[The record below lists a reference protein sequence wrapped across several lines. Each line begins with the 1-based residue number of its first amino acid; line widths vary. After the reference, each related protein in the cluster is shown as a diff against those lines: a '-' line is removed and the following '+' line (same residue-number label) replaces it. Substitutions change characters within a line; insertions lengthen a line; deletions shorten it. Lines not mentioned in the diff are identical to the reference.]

1 MAQSCLVPGGCQPE
15 GPNHESTRLNLV
27 GLAGVPAQA
36 PPPVRRCRDA
46 ASPQHAFDAPLTGRR
61 LTRWATLRYAVAL
74 VTIAALALGSHL
86 VLAHLTAAQD
96 TVGAQVNVAGR
107 QRMLSQRIA
116 AEALAH
122 RASALPEATGTVA
135 EATGGP
141 RDRLASRLL
150 ADADEMAAAQRALLD
165 GDARR
170 GLPGAP
176 SPALRALYRDGEEDG
191 VSRAV
196 DRYTALART
205 VARTPPD
212 DAGLPALVTDLLVR
226 AGPLLPA
233 LDEVVGAYQAE
244 GEAQVATTTRVSWL
258 LAGLTLTVLTA
269 EALLVFAPL
278 VARLRSTV
286 DDLESSAARLRAT
299 VDTAIVG
306 VVSLDGSGR
315 VADANDALLQLLG
328 STRERVL
335 GTPLSEHVDPATAQ
349 ALTGLVAEAVA
360 GGHRRLEHPV
370 LSERQRSFVAEFTAA
385 TTPPDRGGQRSTV
398 VVVTD
403 VTERHAAEQVMVH
416 RAQHDALTGPPTRAV
431 LADRLV
437 HAAVRS
443 RAPGL
448 VALLVLDLDGFKAVN
463 DTHGHAAGD
472 AVLVAVARRAA
483 AVLREGD
490 TVARLGGDEFVVLL
504 EEVDSPE
511 DVGVVA
517 SRLAAA
523 VREPV
528 RTGQVSVSVGVSIG
542 ATVGRPRD
550 AVDVGAPDLVEM
562 LRRAD
567 LAMYVAKKAGD
578 ERPRSYHAG
587 MEAGQDDPAP
597 ALTRAGAAAPR

>member
-1 MAQSCLVPGGCQPE
+1 M
-15 GPNHESTRLNLV
+15 
-27 GLAGVPAQA
+27 
-36 PPPVRRCRDA
+36 
-46 ASPQHAFDAPLTGRR
+46 FDAPLTGHR
-61 LTRWATLRYAVAL
+61 LTRWMTLRYAVAL
-74 VTIAALALGSHL
+74 LTVALLALGSHL

-122 RASALPEATGTVA
+122 RDAVLPDADDPTGA
-135 EATGGP
+135 
-141 RDRLASRLL
+141 RDRLAARLL
-150 ADADEMAAAQRALLD
+150 ADADEMAAAQRALID
-165 GDARR
+165 GEAER

-176 SPALRALYRDGEEDG
+176 SPVLAALYRDGEQDG
-191 VSRAV
+191 VEHAV
-196 DRYTALART
+196 ERYTSLART

-212 DAGLPALVTDLLVR
+212 DPGLPALVTDLLVR
-226 AGPLLPA
+226 AEPLLPA
-233 LDEVVGAYQAE
+233 LDEVVGAYQNQ
-244 GEAQVATTTRVSWL
+244 GEAQVAATTRTSCLL
-258 LAGLTLTVLTA
+258 LALTTAVLLA
-269 EALLVFAPL
+269 EALLVFRPL
-278 VARLRSTV
+278 AGRLRATV
-286 DDLESSAARLRAT
+286 DDLESSAARLRTT

-306 VVSLDGSGR
+306 VVTLDGAGR
-315 VADANDALLQLLG
+315 VTDVNDALLHLLG

-335 GTPLSEHVDPATAQ
+335 GTALSEHVDPATAH
-349 ALTGLVAEAVA
+349 ALAGLVAEAAA
-360 GGHRRLEHPV
+360 GGHRRLQRPV
-370 LSERQRSFVAEFTAA
+370 LSERRRSFVAEFTAA
-385 TTPPDRGGQRSTV
+385 ATPPDRGGRRSTV

-416 RAQHDALTGPPTRAV
+416 RAQHDQLTGLPNRTV

-490 TVARLGGDEFVVLL
+490 TVARFGGDEFVVLL

-511 DVGVVA
+511 DAVVVA

-528 RTGQVSVSVGVSIG
+528 ETGGASVSVGVSIG
-542 ATVGRPRD
+542 AAVAATGRAPATAREAVGRPGGAAAGGR
-550 AVDVGAPDLVEM
+550 ATVDVGAPDLVEM

-578 ERPRSYHAG
+578 ERPRGYHAG
-587 MEAGQDDPAP
+587 MEAGRDGSVPE
-597 ALTRAGAAAPR
+597 LGRAGAAAPR